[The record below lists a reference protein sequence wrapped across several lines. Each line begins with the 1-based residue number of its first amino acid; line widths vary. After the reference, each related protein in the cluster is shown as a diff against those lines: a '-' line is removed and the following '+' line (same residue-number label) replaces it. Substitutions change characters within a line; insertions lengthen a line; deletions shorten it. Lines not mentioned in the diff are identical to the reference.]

1 MVLTVK
7 RKKKNGRILVLGIPR
22 GGVIVSDVGAN
33 LSRSFQSV
41 NDSKGFALREEL
53 DSDESNKEFNNIANA

>member
-22 GGVIVSDVGAN
+22 GGVIVSDVAAN

-41 NDSKGFALREEL
+41 NDSKEFALREEL
-53 DSDESNKEFNNIANA
+53 DSDESEKRRIQQNI